1 MASGA
6 SAGSVLV
13 KRSGDESFAR
23 VPILAGDAVTDLAE
37 RASTK
42 FAWPVGADKVKL
54 FLVRSDRAQSVERG
68 DESEGV
74 GGTLF
79 SGGKLADVEVV
90 DGCYVLARLSG
101 PPRPPGPPAAAPGE
115 CLRARLAAYVRAR
128 RRRGPE
134 GLGGTCETFRWV
146 SSLAL
151 TLSSLPPFAGG
162 GGSNAAAAAGG
173 GGIIAMAG
181 GAVLTEDRLRAVVR
195 EEVLAGRVDNELSI
209 STAVAAAL
217 AKHVARDRLRGL
229 FIEPTSPSSL
239 RSSEKR
245 AAAEVVLVALKKRV
259 LEYYGLGV
267 NLEHEPWTA
276 RTMLCQP
283 GAEPLPFGQCD
294 LAHIWPK
301 ERQRDADAI
310 CSELKLEEGFCDEP
324 RNYLVL
330 PRDAAVAF
338 DREALILL
346 PSRRGGIK
354 VRRWRT
360 ETVLPT
366 TAASL
371 VSAYDGKELQWPTR
385 LIASPCVPFM
395 RLLAWRML
403 SAFRKRP
410 APEDGGADIDEAGA
424 LDASDTSGVGSVMR
438 GVRRRMSF

>member
-1 MASGA
+1 MAAPGGA
-6 SAGSVLV
+6 SAGSVFV
-13 KRSGDESFAR
+13 KRSGDESASFAR
-23 VPILAGDAVTDLAE
+23 VPILACDTVTRLAD
-37 RASTK
+37 RASAK
-42 FAWPVGADKVKL
+42 FRWLVGADKIKL
-54 FLVRSDRAQSVERG
+54 FLVRSDRARSVEGG

-74 GGTLF
+74 GGALF
-79 SGGKLADVEVV
+79 SGDKLVDVEVV
-90 DGCYVLARLSG
+90 DGCFVLARLPG

-115 CLRARLAAYVRAR
+115 CACARGSQPPSVLAAQ
-128 RRRGPE
+128 G
-134 GLGGTCETFRWV
+134 
-146 SSLAL
+146 
-151 TLSSLPPFAGG
+151 AGG
-162 GGSNAAAAAGG
+162 ARWDVRDVPL
-173 GGIIAMAG
+173 IIAMAG

-195 EEVLAGRVDNELSI
+195 EEVLAGRVDEELSI

-217 AKHVARDRLRGL
+217 AKHAARDRLRGL

-245 AAAEVVLVALKKRV
+245 AAAEVVRVALKKRV

-310 CSELKLEEGFCDEP
+310 CSELKLEEGFFDEP

-330 PRDAAVAF
+330 PRDAALAF

-371 VSAYDGKELQWPTR
+371 VSAYNGKELQWPTR